1 MARNVELLLLETV
14 ENLGLV
20 GDVVK
25 VKTGYARNY
34 LLPHG
39 VAEPPSPSKIE
50 QLKEQRARAQTELS
64 ALRTQREKIIE
75 ELTEAHVTLHRSCND
90 QGSLYGS
97 VTQRDISDA
106 LIGAGYGV
114 DVHAVRL
121 SHAIRHIGTYPVPI
135 QFDKDLRVEI
145 SLLIK
150 PDRDLEG
157 FDDLGQPIDS
167 DEAEHEGDADRD
179 GDRDKRHEH
188 AHADGDDR
196 PKRTHRDE

>member
-1 MARNVELLLLETV
+1 MSKNVELLLLETV

-50 QLKEQRARAQTELS
+50 QLKEQRARAQAALA
-64 ALRTQREKIIE
+64 ALRTQREKIIG
-75 ELTEAHVTLHRSCND
+75 ELTEAHVTLERSCND

-135 QFDKDLRVEI
+135 QFDKDLRVEV

-167 DEAEHEGDADRD
+167 DEGETD
-179 GDRDKRHEH
+179 GE
-188 AHADGDDR
+188 GDDR
-196 PKRTHRDE
+196 PKRKHRDDRD

>member
-1 MARNVELLLLETV
+1 MSKNVELLLLETV

-50 QLKEQRARAQTELS
+50 QLKEQRARAQAELA
-64 ALRTQREKIIE
+64 ALRTQRQKIIQ
-75 ELTEAHVTLHRSCND
+75 ELTDANVTLERSCND

-121 SHAIRHIGTYPVPI
+121 SHPIRHIGTYAVPI
-135 QFDKDLRVEI
+135 QFDKDLRMEV

-157 FDDLGQPIDS
+157 FDEFGQRTAT
-167 DEAEHEGDADRD
+167 DEGDGEGKHEGE
-179 GDRDKRHEH
+179 GEKDKAHEH
-188 AHADGDDR
+188 AHAEGDDR
-196 PKRTHRDE
+196 PKRTRREE

>member
-1 MARNVELLLLETV
+1 MSKNVELLLLETV

-50 QLKEQRARAQTELS
+50 QLKEQRARAQAELA
-64 ALRTQREKIIE
+64 ALRSQREQIIQ
-75 ELTEAHVTLHRSCND
+75 ELTDANVTLERSCND

-121 SHAIRHIGTYPVPI
+121 SHPIRHIGTYPVPI

-145 SLLIK
+145 TLLIK
-150 PDRDLEG
+150 PDRLLEG
-157 FDDLGQPIDS
+157 FDESGQPVDS
-167 DEAEHEGDADRD
+167 DEGEAEGEG
-179 GDRDKRHEH
+179 E
-188 AHADGDDR
+188 GDDR
-196 PKRTHRDE
+196 PKRTHDDDR